1 MQKSDSIA
9 AIAAALVKAQTQMSG
24 ARAAQTNPHFKSKY
38 AGLEEVVE
46 AVKKP
51 FADHGIAFSQ
61 HPFSDESGTGVT
73 TILMHTSG
81 EWLQS
86 DYVLPMVK
94 STPQGAGS
102 SLTYARRYALAAVAG
117 LPQRDDDGNEAEAIA
132 ANESPAPRVSKKQI
146 AELKAALKQSD
157 KTEEWFLK
165 NSYKGQ
171 LDSLAD
177 LSSTQF
183 ENVMSRLEK
192 AAA

>member
-1 MQKSDSIA
+1 MQKSESIA
-9 AIAAALVKAQTQMSG
+9 AIAAALVKAQNQMSG

-51 FADHGIAFSQ
+51 FADNGIAFSQ
-61 HPFSDESGTGVT
+61 HPFSDEAGSGVT

-94 STPQGAGS
+94 VTPQGAGS

-146 AELKAALKQSD
+146 AELKAALQKVKKSE
-157 KTEEWFLK
+157 KWFLE
-165 NSYKGQ
+165 NSFRGELQ
-171 LDSLAD
+171 SLDELTKPQYA
-177 LSSTQF
+177 
-183 ENVMSRLEK
+183 NVMQRLEK

>member
-1 MQKSDSIA
+1 MQKSESIA

-51 FADHGIAFSQ
+51 FADNGIAFSQ
-61 HPFSDESGTGVT
+61 HPFSDEAGTGVT

-94 STPQGAGS
+94 VTPQGAGS

-117 LPQRDDDGNEAEAIA
+117 LQQKDDDANEAEAIA
-132 ANESPAPRVSKKQI
+132 ANESPRVSKKQI
-146 AELKAALKQSD
+146 AELKAALKKSD
-157 KTEEWFLK
+157 KSEEWFLK

-192 AAA
+192 VAA

>member
-24 ARAAQTNPHFKSKY
+24 ARAAQTNPHFRSKY

-51 FADHGIAFSQ
+51 FADNGIAYSQ

-102 SLTYARRYALAAVAG
+102 SLTYARRYSLAAIAG
-117 LPQRDDDGNEAEAIA
+117 LPQKDDDANEAEALA
-132 ANESPAPRVSKKQI
+132 ANEPPKKLVTKKQI
-146 AELKAALKQSD
+146 AELLAALKKSD
-157 KTEEWFLK
+157 KSEEWFLQ
-165 NSYKGQ
+165 NSFKGQ
-171 LDSLAD
+171 LTSLSE
-177 LSSTQF
+177 LSTGQYN
-183 ENVMSRLEK
+183 NVMLRLAK

>member
-1 MQKSDSIA
+1 MQKSESIA

-51 FADHGIAFSQ
+51 FSDNGIAFSQ
-61 HPFSDESGTGVT
+61 HPFSDEAGTGVT

-117 LPQRDDDGNEAEAIA
+117 LPQKDDDANEAEALA
-132 ANESPAPRVSKKQI
+132 ANEPPKKLVTKKQI

-157 KTEEWFLK
+157 KSEEWFLQ
-165 NSYKGQ
+165 NSFKGQ
-171 LDSLAD
+171 LTSLSE
-177 LSSTQF
+177 LSTDQYN
-183 ENVMSRLEK
+183 NVMLRLAK

>member
-51 FADHGIAFSQ
+51 FADNGIAFSQ
-61 HPFSDESGTGVT
+61 HPFSDEAGTGVT
-73 TILMHTSG
+73 TILMHSSG

-94 STPQGAGS
+94 ATPQGAGS

-117 LPQRDDDGNEAEAIA
+117 LPQKDDDANEAEAIA
-132 ANESPAPRVSKKQI
+132 ANESPAPRVTKKQI
-146 AELKAALKQSD
+146 EELKAALQKAKKS
-157 KTEEWFLK
+157 EEWFLS
-165 NSYKGQ
+165 NSFRGQ
-171 LDSLAD
+171 LQSLNE
-177 LSSTQF
+177 LTKPQYT
-183 ENVMSRLEK
+183 NVMQRLEK
-192 AAA
+192 SAA